1 MYGGYIGVE
10 LGIKGLRDYRLGAKA
25 LKCMD
30 LTFRVKVLRF
40 GFRDLGCKF

>member
-10 LGIKGLRDYRLGAKA
+10 EGIMGLYVKGLGAKGS
-25 LKCMD
+25 KGMD

-40 GFRDLGCKF
+40 GLKDLGCKF